1 MISVGE
7 RSVRVVVGRQIALA
21 RRRRGWTQADLA
33 EALDIEGSTLS
44 RYECGVREP
53 PLHLLLD
60 IARVLRVPLVA
71 LLDLPE
77 ADVALDVASPS
88 AVPEVEEV
96 VALWPSLVPTE
107 RALVLAV
114 VRALVG

>member
-1 MISVGE
+1 M
-7 RSVRVVVGRQIALA
+7 VVGRQIAIA
-21 RRRRGWTQADLA
+21 RRGRGWTQAELA

-77 ADVALDVASPS
+77 ADVAPYVASPS
-88 AVPEVEEV
+88 ASPSAFPEVEEV